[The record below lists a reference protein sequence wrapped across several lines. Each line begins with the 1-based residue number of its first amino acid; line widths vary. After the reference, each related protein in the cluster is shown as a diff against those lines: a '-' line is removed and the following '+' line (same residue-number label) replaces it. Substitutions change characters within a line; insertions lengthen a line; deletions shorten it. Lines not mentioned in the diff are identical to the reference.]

1 MTVNRAVSVF
11 AGFMIVLS
19 LALAH
24 FTGQINLGQMSW
36 LWLTAFVGVNLFQ
49 MGFTGFC
56 PAAEIMK
63 ALGLK
68 EANSACGTPGASGTS
83 SKCC

>member
-1 MTVNRAVSVF
+1 MTVNRAVSIF
-11 AGFMIVLS
+11 AGFMVMAS

-24 FTGQINLGQMSW
+24 FNGQINLGQMSW

-56 PAAEIMK
+56 PAVKIMK

-68 EANSACGTPGASGTS
+68 DASACGTGTS
-83 SKCC
+83 AGKCC

>member
-11 AGFMIVLS
+11 AGFMIMAS

-24 FTGQINLGQMSW
+24 FNGQINLGQMSW
-36 LWLTAFVGVNLFQ
+36 LWLTVFVGANLFQ

-56 PAAEIMK
+56 PAAKIMK
-63 ALGLK
+63 ALGLRD
-68 EANSACGTPGASGTS
+68 SDSCGTTAN

>member
-1 MTVNRAVSVF
+1 MTVNRAVSIF
-11 AGFMIVLS
+11 AGFMIMLT

-24 FTGQINLGQMSW
+24 FTGQIDLSKLSW
-36 LWLTAFVGVNLFQ
+36 LWFTAFVGANLFQ

-56 PAAEIMK
+56 PAAKIFK

-68 EANSACGTPGASGTS
+68 ENAAGGSAC
-83 SKCC
+83 CN

>member
-1 MTVNRAVSVF
+1 MTVNRAVSIF
-11 AGFMIVLS
+11 AGFMIMLS

-36 LWLTAFVGVNLFQ
+36 LWFTLFVGANLFQ

-56 PAAEIMK
+56 PAANIMK
-63 ALGLK
+63 AVGFK
-68 EANSACGTPGASGTS
+68 DAVGACGTDGKAG
-83 SKCC
+83 KCC